1 MEIIQK
7 LGSLPIFILMFV
19 IIYFVMIRPQS
30 VQQKKHQ
37 SLLLGLKKGDKI
49 LTRGGVTGKVIDIKG
64 KNKDRVQRVLNLW
77 MIWSFVQVLKNTI
90 RVN

>member
-7 LGSLPIFILMFV
+7 LGSLPIFILMFI

-37 SLLLGLKKGDKI
+37 SLLSKLKKGDKV
-49 LTRGGVTGKVIDIKG
+49 LTRGGVTGKVVDIKG
-64 KNKDRVQRVLNLW
+64 KNNDRVTIDTCNGSK
-77 MIWSFVQVLKNTI
+77 ITILKSYI
-90 RVN
+90 VSLDI

>member
-30 VQQKKHQ
+30 MPQKKHQ
-37 SLLLGLKKGDKI
+37 SLLLALKKGDKV
-49 LTRGGVTGKVIDIKG
+49 LTRGGVTGKVVDIKG
-64 KNKDRVQRVLNLW
+64 KNKDKVIIDTFNGSK
-77 MIWSFVQVLKNTI
+77 ITILKSYI
-90 RVN
+90 VSLDI

>member
-19 IIYFVMIRPQS
+19 IIYFLMIRPQS

-37 SLLLGLKKGDKI
+37 ALLSSLKKGDKI
-49 LTRGGVTGKVIDIKG
+49 ITRGGVTGKVLDITG
-64 KNKDRVQRVLNLW
+64 KNKDKVL
-77 MIWSFVQVLKNTI
+77 IDSGSGTKITILKSYIVSLDT
-90 RVN
+90 

>member
-30 VQQKKHQ
+30 IQQKKHQ
-37 SLLLGLKKGDKI
+37 SLLLTLKKGDKI
-49 LTRGGVTGKVIDIKG
+49 LTRGGVTGKVIEIKG
-64 KNKDRVQRVLNLW
+64 KNKDRVIIDTCNGSK
-77 MIWSFVQVLKNTI
+77 ITILKSYI
-90 RVN
+90 VSLDI